1 MLTTFHISLLF
12 IHLTIGFTG
21 ERRSALA
28 LASKVKLK
36 VFINTEDTY
45 CHVPEE
51 EVTPLILDEEEESN
65 DQEEVT
71 NADED
76 DNYHSRVKRELKLKL
91 DNVK

>member
-1 MLTTFHISLLF
+1 MYENALSDIKSVKLIAHNISYFITFHSLNYRL
-12 IHLTIGFTG
+12 HR
-21 ERRSALA
+21 ED
-28 LASKVKLK
+28 V
-36 VFINTEDTY
+36 DTY

-76 DNYHSRVKRELKLKL
+76 DNYHSRVKRELKL
-91 DNVK
+91 